1 MSIPLHPRLRQFEPL
16 VSELAL
22 AAEETLRAARD
33 RSRASR
39 RKLRGTTLAP
49 GMQTPLWS
57 ELALACERHLI
68 RYGAKAKLA
77 RFLGVSRQRLHL
89 LLVAKTAC
97 ADAER
102 TLQLVAW
109 LATQRRGR
117 GRK

>member
-22 AAEETLRAARD
+22 AAKETLRAARKKY
-33 RSRASR
+33 RAAR
-39 RKLRGTTLAP
+39 RKQRGTTLAP
-49 GMQTPLWS
+49 GMQTPLWN
-57 ELALACERHLI
+57 ELALACERQLT

-77 RFLGVSRQRLHL
+77 RFLGVSRQRIHL

-109 LATQRRGR
+109 LASQRRGS